1 MAGKKNKGVPGG
13 LVWLALTFF
22 TIAVVVGVW
31 AFFSDDYGRNQLFS
45 VPFWI
50 AGVVT
55 LAYIGKKSQKK

>member
-1 MAGKKNKGVPGG
+1 M
-13 LVWLALTFF
+13 WLALTFF